1 MIPLQLHSSYFAAA
15 DSICRAQ
22 ARYGTC
28 ESCRY
33 MPTAELGWY
42 HDNAFVPYGMGALFY
57 YGEKKR
63 GIEMKQSEL
72 FLSTMRDMP
81 SDAETASHRLLLR
94 GGYMRQVA
102 AGVYSY
108 LPLGWKVLRNLQ
120 ELIREEMER
129 AGAQEML
136 MPAMQP
142 TDLWRQSERYEVYGE
157 ELMRLCDRH
166 EREFVLGPTHEEV
179 VTALVRDE
187 VNSYKRLPLTLYQIQ
202 TKYRDERRPRHG
214 LLRCREFIMKDAYSF
229 HLDAESLQAQY
240 DRMVDAYHRVLQRL
254 NLTYCA
260 VEADAGAIGGSG
272 RTHEFMALTSIG
284 EDTIVSC
291 GHCGYAANLEKAVSQ
306 SDSASA
312 ANIEAL
318 TDSLEAGHT
327 KGVDTKVVQI
337 EEARSTGEAP
347 TANMPARVHTPG
359 VKTIEELTA
368 YLQVES
374 SQTIKTLLYVADGE
388 PVAVL
393 VRGDHEVNETKVM
406 RALTANKLELADSET
421 VMRVTGAPTG
431 FAGPVGLT
439 IKCLVD
445 KDAAH
450 VEDAVV
456 GANEQDYH
464 LMHVKAG
471 RDYALTMVGDYRNVV
486 EGERC
491 VHCGHALSFHLGI
504 ELGHVFELGAKYTD
518 KLGAQVMNKSGQM
531 QTLLMGCYGI
541 GVSRMMSAIV
551 EQMQHER
558 GLRWPVSVAP
568 YLVHVIPVSMK
579 DAAQAEAA
587 SRLAEDMSSFGATVL
602 WDDRDERFGV
612 KLADADLI
620 GCPIR
625 IVIGKHIAEGKVEL
639 ILPDACTSA
648 LVTVEQVVHTVRMYT
663 NRS

>member
-1 MIPLQLHSSYFAAA
+1 
-15 DSICRAQ
+15 
-22 ARYGTC
+22 
-28 ESCRY
+28 
-33 MPTAELGWY
+33 
-42 HDNAFVPYGMGALFY
+42 
-57 YGEKKR
+57 
-63 GIEMKQSEL
+63 MKQSEL

-142 TDLWRQSERYEVYGE
+142 AELWRQSERYEVYGE

-229 HLDAESLQAQY
+229 HLDAASLQTQY
-240 DRMVDAYHRVLQRL
+240 DRMVDAYHRVMKRL

-272 RTHEFMALTSIG
+272 RTHEFMALTNIG

-312 ANIEAL
+312 ANTEAL
-318 TDSLEAGHT
+318 PDSVKAGH
-327 KGVDTKVVQI
+327 KGVDTKTVQI
-337 EEARSTGEAP
+337 EGVRSTGE
-347 TANMPARVHTPG
+347 TSNVSMPARIHTPG

-368 YLQVES
+368 YLQVEP
-374 SQTIKTLLYVADGE
+374 SQTIKTLLYMADGE
-388 PVAVL
+388 PVAVI

-406 RALTANKLELADSET
+406 RALTANQLELADTET
-421 VMRVTGAPTG
+421 IMRITGAPTG

-450 VEDAVV
+450 MEDAIV

-471 RDYALTMVGDYRNVV
+471 RDYALTMVSDYRNVV

-491 VHCGHALSFHLGI
+491 VHCGHALSFHRGI
-504 ELGHVFELGAKYTD
+504 ELGHVFELGTKYTD
-518 KLGAQVMNKSGQM
+518 KLGAKVMNKSGQM

-551 EQMQHER
+551 EQMQHEQ
-558 GLRWPVSVAP
+558 GLRWPVAVAP

-587 SRLAEDMSSFGATVL
+587 SRLAANMGNFGATVL

-620 GCPIR
+620 GCPVR

-639 ILPDACTSA
+639 VHPDASIPD
-648 LVTVEQVVHTVRMYT
+648 LVTVEQAVHTVKMYV
-663 NRS
+663 NRA